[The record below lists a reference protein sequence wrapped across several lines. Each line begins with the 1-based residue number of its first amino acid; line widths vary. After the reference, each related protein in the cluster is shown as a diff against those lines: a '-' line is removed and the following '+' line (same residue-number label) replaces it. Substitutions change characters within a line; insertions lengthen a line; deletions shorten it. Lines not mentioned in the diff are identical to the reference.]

1 MVLRQRGK
9 DGSLNMSVFSNTVV
23 GHPAASHLGGV
34 AAAQQVEIVARQND
48 RFLNRAHPPARL
60 SATDAAEIL
69 GFHEDD
75 MSILV
80 REKLLS
86 PLGNPSHNSVKY
98 FALVDV
104 AALGNNVDCLSMATA
119 AIYQRNR
126 CKAKAKKNA

>member
-1 MVLRQRGK
+1 
-9 DGSLNMSVFSNTVV
+9 MSVFSNTVA
-23 GHPAASHLGGV
+23 GHLAASHLGGA

-48 RFLNRAHPPARL
+48 RFLNRAHSPARL

-86 PLGNPSHNSVKY
+86 PLGNPANNSTKY